1 MPLHSPLPRLLGT
14 RPCIHMYSLVTS
26 HVVALQN
33 AIIGVISIVYSQWA
47 RVISVELSLLNVTPV
62 IISCLA
68 NSAITL
74 HLVLSCVAFRRN
86 LRLVLRTK

>member
-1 MPLHSPLPRLLGT
+1 MALHPPLPRLLGP
-14 RPCIHMYSLVTS
+14 RPCIHMCSLITP

-33 AIIGVISIVYSQWA
+33 AIISVLSIVYSQWA
-47 RVISVELSLLNVTPV
+47 RVISVELSLLNVAPV

-74 HLVLSCVAFRRN
+74 HLVLTCVAFRRH
-86 LRLVLRTK
+86 LRLVL